1 MMKRAITILTVLAV
15 MGLIA
20 GVAFAGPWG
29 GARGAYHNGY
39 GSGGH
44 GGPCY
49 SADNT
54 GPEHQAFLEETADL
68 RSELAGKRG
77 AYHALM
83 RRENPD
89 PERAAALQQ
98 EMLKIREQIRARAQ
112 AHDLAPGAR
121 QAAKHD
127 FGRSWGHHRG
137 GGRCW

>member
-29 GARGAYHNGY
+29 GARGGYHNGY
-39 GSGGH
+39 GPGGH

-49 SADNT
+49 YGGNA

-77 AYHALM
+77 AYHALIS
-83 RRENPD
+83 RENPD

-98 EMLKIREQIRARAQ
+98 EMSRIREQIRAK
-112 AHDLAPGAR
+112 AR
-121 QAAKHD
+121 NYEYKGTSAAR
-127 FGRSWGHHRG
+127 GYGGGWGHHRG
-137 GGRCW
+137 GGCCW